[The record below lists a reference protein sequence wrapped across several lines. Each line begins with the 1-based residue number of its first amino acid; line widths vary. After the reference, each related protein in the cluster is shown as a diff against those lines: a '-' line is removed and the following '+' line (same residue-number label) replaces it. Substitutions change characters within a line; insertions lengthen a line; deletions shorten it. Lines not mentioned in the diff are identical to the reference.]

1 MAYCKHV
8 DTQHR
13 ASYEDFVSA
22 RNEIALDI
30 GKNHF
35 IIFRLPTLFQEVGA
49 DHNSEV
55 MGTIVRE
62 F

>member
-30 GKNHF
+30 GKNLF
-35 IIFRLPTLFQEVGA
+35 LFSSLELFTLLEVGA
-49 DHNSEV
+49 EPNLRGSD
-55 MGTIVRE
+55 
-62 F
+62 